1 MIVDTN
7 YRMSTPSSSKTGLI
21 LVERKRFSILEEQS
35 TNEYASTRI
44 GGQSDLVIETSNMA
58 NLPSAS
64 DLEAQELE
72 EDLLV
77 AQKSHLEYLSG
88 TGRPFEEF
96 LVELR
101 REEGMGEV
109 SG

>member
-1 MIVDTN
+1 MIVDTS
-7 YRMSTPSSSKTGLI
+7 YRMSTPNSSKTGLI

-35 TNEYASTRI
+35 TNQYHLTRS
-44 GGQSDLVIETSNMA
+44 GGQSDLVIETSNIA

-64 DLEAQELE
+64 DFEAQELE

-96 LVELR
+96 IVELR
-101 REEGMGEV
+101 REEDRGEV